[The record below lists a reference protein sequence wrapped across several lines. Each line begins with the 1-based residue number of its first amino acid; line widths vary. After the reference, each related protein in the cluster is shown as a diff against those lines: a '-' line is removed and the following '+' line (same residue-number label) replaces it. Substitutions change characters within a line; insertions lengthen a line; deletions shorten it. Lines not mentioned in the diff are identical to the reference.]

1 MAAKRAALFLDRDGV
16 INRERGMHTWRLEEF
31 EILPDVAEAV
41 RAARAAGLLVIVV
54 TNQSGIGLGLYGHA
68 DVERIHAY
76 LHRQLALQGAQLDA
90 VYYCPHH
97 PEQGRCL
104 CRKPGCLLFERAIAR
119 FAIDADRSLMVGDRQ
134 RDIDA
139 AHAAGVRGVL
149 VEADRS
155 LLPLL
160 EQEQMV

>member
-1 MAAKRAALFLDRDGV
+1 
-16 INRERGMHTWRLEEF
+16 
-31 EILPDVAEAV
+31 
-41 RAARAAGLLVIVV
+41 
-54 TNQSGIGLGLYGHA
+54 
-68 DVERIHAY
+68 
-76 LHRQLALQGAQLDA
+76 
-90 VYYCPHH
+90 
-97 PEQGRCL
+97 
-104 CRKPGCLLFERAIAR
+104 LLFERAIAR

>member
-104 CRKPGCLLFERAIAR
+104 CRKPGSLLFERAIAR